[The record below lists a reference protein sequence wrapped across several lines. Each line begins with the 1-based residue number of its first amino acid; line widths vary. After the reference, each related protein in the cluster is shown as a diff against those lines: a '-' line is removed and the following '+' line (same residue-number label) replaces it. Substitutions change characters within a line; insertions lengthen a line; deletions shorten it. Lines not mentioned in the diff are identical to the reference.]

1 MNIYVKEFIKR
12 GLMFSGLGPVTA
24 ALVIFIISHF
34 EENLHLGASQVLI
47 MAVSTYIL
55 AFVQAGATVFN
66 QIEHWSVPKSLAC
79 HFSSLYAVYVFTYL
93 VNTWIPFS
101 INVILVFTAIFVATF
116 FIIWTVV
123 FLSVRHLSKKLN
135 KNLHGFI

>member
-93 VNTWIPFS
+93 VNTWIPFN

-116 FIIWTVV
+116 FIIWTIV
-123 FLSVRHLSKKLN
+123 FLAVRHLSRKLN

>member
-1 MNIYVKEFIKR
+1 
-12 GLMFSGLGPVTA
+12 MFSGLGPVTA

-93 VNTWIPFS
+93 VNTWIPFN
-101 INVILVFTAIFVATF
+101 INVILVFTVIFVITF
-116 FIIWTVV
+116 FVICTVV
-123 FLSVRHLSKKLN
+123 FLIVRHLSRKLN

>member
-24 ALVIFIISHF
+24 ALVIFIISRF
-34 EENLHLGASQVLI
+34 EENLQLGASQVLI
-47 MAVSTYIL
+47 MVISSYIL

-66 QIEHWSVPKSLAC
+66 QIEHWSVPKSLIC

-93 VNTWIPFS
+93 VNTWIPFN
-101 INVILVFTAIFVATF
+101 INVIFVFTAIFVITF
-116 FIIWTVV
+116 FVIWTTV
-123 FLSVRHLSKKLN
+123 FLAVRHLSKKLN

>member
-1 MNIYVKEFIKR
+1 MNIYVKEFVKR

-34 EENLHLGASQVLI
+34 EENLHLEASQVLI
-47 MAVSTYIL
+47 MTVSTYIL

-79 HFSSLYAVYVFTYL
+79 HFSSLYAVYVLSYL
-93 VNTWIPFS
+93 VNTWIPFN
-101 INVILVFTAIFVATF
+101 INVILVFTAIFVVTF
-116 FIIWTVV
+116 FVIWTTV
-123 FLSVRHLSKKLN
+123 FLTVRHLSKKLN

>member
-1 MNIYVKEFIKR
+1 
-12 GLMFSGLGPVTA
+12 MFSGLGPVTA
-24 ALVIFIISHF
+24 ALVIFIISLF

-47 MAVSTYIL
+47 MSVSTYLL

-79 HFSSLYAVYVFTYL
+79 HFISLYAVYVLCYL
-93 VNTWIPFS
+93 VNTWIPFN

-116 FIIWTVV
+116 FIIWTTV
-123 FLSVRHLSKKLN
+123 FLAVRHLSRKLN

>member
-66 QIEHWSVPKSLAC
+66 QIEHWSLPKSLAC
-79 HFSSLYAVYVFTYL
+79 HFASLYAVYVLCYL
-93 VNTWIPFS
+93 VNTWIPFN
-101 INVILVFTAIFVATF
+101 INVILTFTIIFAASF
-116 FIIWTVV
+116 FAIWTIV

-135 KNLHGFI
+135 KNLRGFI

>member
-24 ALVIFIISHF
+24 AIVIFIISLF
-34 EENLHLGASQVLI
+34 EGNLQLDGLQVLI

-79 HFSSLYAVYVFTYL
+79 HFSSLYAVYVLCYL
-93 VNTWIPFS
+93 VNTWIPFN
-101 INVILVFTAIFVATF
+101 INVILTFTAIFVAVF

-123 FLSVRHLSKKLN
+123 FLAVRHLSKKLN
-135 KNLHGFI
+135 KNLRKFI

>member
-1 MNIYVKEFIKR
+1 
-12 GLMFSGLGPVTA
+12 MFSGLGPVTA

-34 EENLHLGASQVLI
+34 EENLHLEASQVLI
-47 MAVSTYIL
+47 MTVSTYIL

-79 HFSSLYAVYVFTYL
+79 HFSSLYAVYVLSYL
-93 VNTWIPFS
+93 VNTWIPFN
-101 INVILVFTAIFVATF
+101 INVILVFTAIFVVTF
-116 FIIWTVV
+116 FVIWTTV
-123 FLSVRHLSKKLN
+123 FLAVRHLSKKLN

>member
-12 GLMFSGLGPVTA
+12 GLMFSGLGPVTT
-24 ALVIFIISHF
+24 ALIIFIISQL
-34 EENLHLGASQVLI
+34 EGISALSGMQVLI
-47 MAVSTYIL
+47 MVVSTYIL

-66 QIEHWSVPKSLAC
+66 QIEHWSLPKSLAC
-79 HFSSLYAVYVFTYL
+79 HFTSLYAVYVLCYL

-101 INVILVFTAIFVATF
+101 INVILIFTIIFAVSF
-116 FIIWTVV
+116 FAIWTIV

-135 KNLHGFI
+135 KNLRRFI

>member
-93 VNTWIPFS
+93 VNTWIPFN

-116 FIIWTVV
+116 FIIWTIV
-123 FLSVRHLSKKLN
+123 FLTVRHLSRKLN